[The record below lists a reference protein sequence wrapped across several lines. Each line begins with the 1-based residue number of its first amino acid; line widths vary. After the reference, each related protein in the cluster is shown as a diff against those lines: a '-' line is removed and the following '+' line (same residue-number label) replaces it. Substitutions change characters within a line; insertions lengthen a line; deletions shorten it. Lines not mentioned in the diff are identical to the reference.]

1 MLNTVVVASGNA
13 GKLKEF
19 EFLLAPLGLTVIA
32 QRQLDIPD
40 APEPHPSFVE
50 NALAKARHASA
61 LSGMAAIADDS
72 GLCVRALGG
81 APGIFSARYAQSE
94 NGERSDLANNQKL
107 VRALGG
113 VADRTAWYV
122 AVLVF
127 LSRPDDP
134 QPLIAEANWYG
145 EIVDTPSGKHGFG
158 YDPHFY
164 VPQQRC
170 TVADLEPAL
179 KNQISHR
186 GQAMQ
191 KLIAQLRERG
201 FTSSGLGT
209 L

>member
-1 MLNTVVVASGNA
+1 MLKSVVVASGNA

-19 EFLLAPLGLTVIA
+19 GSLLAPLGLTVIP
-32 QRQLDIPD
+32 QGELNIPD

-50 NALAKARHASA
+50 NALAKARQASA

-81 APGIFSARYAQSE
+81 APGIFSARYAQGE
-94 NGERSDLANNQKL
+94 HGERSDLANNQKL
-107 VRALGG
+107 VRELSG
-113 VADRTAWYV
+113 VVDRTAWYV

-127 LSRPDDP
+127 LTRPDDP
-134 QPLIAEANWYG
+134 QPIIAEANWYG
-145 EIVDTPSGKHGFG
+145 EIVDSPSGSHGFG

-164 VPQQRC
+164 LPSQRC
-170 TVADLEPAL
+170 TVANLAPAL

-191 KLIAQLRERG
+191 ILLAQLRERG
-201 FTSSGLGT
+201 LTSPGLVAQ
-209 L
+209 